1 MGIVYCVLYVF
12 FCYEYLYQVVEKVVE
27 DKGLQCYLEKFGV
40 GVGGIVLV
48 LQKILYYLVF

>member
-12 FCYEYLYQVVEKVVE
+12 FCYQDLYQVVEKVVE
-27 DKGLQCYLEKFGV
+27 DEGLQCYLEKFGV

-48 LQKILYYLVF
+48 GQEILYYLVF